1 LCGTGYWPR
10 LQKHTG
16 QSESFG
22 LFHPE
27 RSEVFLLCPDRA
39 QYLQWMEALEGTLI
53 NPEAL
58 KLTDFHIVTM
68 VGKGSFG
75 QVFQVRKKDTNQ
87 VFALKVLDKSHLRKI
102 DQVHNTKQERRVLE
116 IVNHPFIVK
125 LHYAFQTGPALC
137 LVMDFINGGELFS
150 HLRRHRS
157 FSEPDA
163 RCRPAPRSRACVP
176 PARPPVGA
184 RARGAV
190 G

>member
-75 QVFQVRKKDTNQ
+75 QVFQVR
-87 VFALKVLDKSHLRKI
+87 
-102 DQVHNTKQERRVLE
+102 
-116 IVNHPFIVK
+116 
-125 LHYAFQTGPALC
+125 
-137 LVMDFINGGELFS
+137 MM
-150 HLRRHRS
+150 
-157 FSEPDA
+157 A
-163 RCRPAPRSRACVP
+163 RE
-176 PARPPVGA
+176 
-184 RARGAV
+184 RARERERGRARE
-190 G
+190 GGRE